1 MHRGTNIPK
10 PNSEFSLNRPSDST
24 RYSQFFGCSISF
36 MGDTL
41 DAFKHHTQCRSH
53 IYQLFTFIIRN
64 AVAAPSVRY
73 TLDPRNFS
81 ISSINNVL
89 QDAGGPPAGSTDE
102 LVLTYHASNQFL
114 SNNIINSL
122 DTSLRNHWF

>member
-41 DAFKHHTQCRSH
+41 DAFKHHTCAALAFNNTVASYKSLSAFVSTRYILSFV
-53 IYQLFTFIIRN
+53 FTAKSTSYSRKI
-64 AVAAPSVRY
+64 PY
-73 TLDPRNFS
+73 
-81 ISSINNVL
+81 SSLYGIL
-89 QDAGGPPAGSTDE
+89 
-102 LVLTYHASNQFL
+102 ASML
-114 SNNIINSL
+114 KEEPKES
-122 DTSLRNHWF
+122 